1 MIDARLKNNF
11 NMIVSG
17 PTGTGKSSFIN
28 NLLLHKKYMMTM
40 PPDKV
45 ILFYRIMQ
53 PIYTEMKDA
62 GLVHELIDTIENFP
76 SLSEIEDMVK
86 THKDDNGTLLIFDD
100 IMVSVN
106 KDFAELF
113 CNVGHHYNTSII
125 FVTQNLFHKDS
136 TYRTMSLN
144 SQYIVL
150 MQNMRDNQQ
159 IGILAKQISPYNSVF
174 IVKAFEQATKEP
186 FDYLLLDFHPTTPP
200 FLRVRS
206 HILPHQHPIRIYIE
220 N

>member
-76 SLSEIEDMVK
+76 SLNEIEDMVK
-86 THKDDNGTLLIFDD
+86 THKDDKGTLLIFDD

-113 CNVGHHYNTSII
+113 CNV
-125 FVTQNLFHKDS
+125 
-136 TYRTMSLN
+136 
-144 SQYIVL
+144 
-150 MQNMRDNQQ
+150 
-159 IGILAKQISPYNSVF
+159 
-174 IVKAFEQATKEP
+174 
-186 FDYLLLDFHPTTPP
+186 
-200 FLRVRS
+200 
-206 HILPHQHPIRIYIE
+206 
-220 N
+220 